1 MAVNLLFV
9 IALSTLLLVLILILV
24 SATLLCTLCGEL
36 NFVACLVVRSS
47 SIVISVCDRASIALS
62 SVGLDIKVS
71 MASSSR
77 STWHN
82 N

>member
-1 MAVNLLFV
+1 MVVNLLFV
-9 IALSTLLLVLILILV
+9 IALSTRLLVLILV
-24 SATLLCTLCGEL
+24 SVTLLCTLCGEL
-36 NFVACLVVRSS
+36 NFIACLVVRSI
-47 SIVISVCDRASIALS
+47 SIVISICGRASIAPS